1 MYWSDIGGGR
11 MKNKT
16 FYFVKY
22 IVGIFLVLHI
32 ICPLFAML
40 THISFDDIEEVLTS
54 AQFKPMLWNSIFS
67 SFVAAVISVALALLL
82 AWCVNRTGIR
92 HKGIWSVIFTLP
104 MLIPSISH
112 GMGLSLLFGDNGFF
126 TNMMGINIHLY
137 GLTGIVIGATLY
149 SCPMAFL
156 MLTDSFQYEDYTV
169 YEVADVLGL
178 SKQQQFCAITLSN
191 LKKPLISAFF
201 AVFTVVFTDYGVPLA
216 VGGKMTT
223 LPVYMY
229 REVIGL
235 LDYSKGGIIGAV
247 LLVPAIIAFIIDL
260 ANKENGSGS
269 TVTKTFAVKKNGK
282 RDAFANIVCGITL
295 LFISLPIIT
304 FVVLGFVKQYPVDYS
319 FTFDNIREALELGIW
334 GYLLNSLFLALTTAL
349 LGTLIAYYAAYVTA
363 RSKRNFSSVAIHL
376 ISLITLSFPGLVLG
390 LSYVL
395 FFQGSFIYGTIAIL
409 VTVNITH
416 FFASPYLMAYNSLL
430 KFNYNLEDV
439 AYSLGISKVRILL
452 DVYMPCTR
460 GTILEMFSYIFVN
473 CMVTISAISF
483 LTNYRNMPLALLIPQ
498 FDTQSMLEPI
508 AFISIIILLVNML
521 EKGAI
526 YFLKLYFVKKEE
538 GR

>member
-1 MYWSDIGGGR
+1 

-22 IVGIFLVLHI
+22 AVGFFLFLHI
-32 ICPLFAML
+32 ICPLLAML
-40 THISFDDIEEVLTS
+40 AHISVSDVKEVLNS
-54 AQFKPMLWNSIFS
+54 AQFRPMLWNSIVS
-67 SFVAAVISVALALLL
+67 SFIVSVISVTLALLL
-82 AWCVNRTGIR
+82 AWCVNRTEIR

-126 TNMMGINIHLY
+126 TNMAGINIHLY

-156 MLTDSFQYEDYTV
+156 MITDSLQYEDYTV

-178 SKQQQFCAITLSN
+178 SKRQQFWAITLSN

-201 AVFTVVFTDYGVPLA
+201 AVFTAVFTDYGVPLT

-235 LDYSKGGIIGAV
+235 LDYSKGGILGAI
-247 LLVPAIIAFIIDL
+247 LLVPAVIAFAVDL
-260 ANKENGSGS
+260 IYKENSSGS
-269 TVTKTFAVKKNGK
+269 TVTKAFEIKKSRK
-282 RDAFANIVCGITL
+282 RDIFANLVCGVTL
-295 LFISLPIIT
+295 LLISLPIIT
-304 FVVLGFVKQYPVDYS
+304 FIILGFVKQYPVDYS
-319 FTFDNIREALELGIW
+319 FTFGNVIEALKLGIG
-334 GYLLNSLFLALTTAL
+334 GYLLNSLFLALTAAL
-349 LGTLIAYYAAYVTA
+349 AGTLTAYFAAYVTA
-363 RSKRNFSSVAIHL
+363 RSGRDFSTAAIHMV
-376 ISLITLSFPGLVLG
+376 SLLTLSFPGLVLG

-395 FFQGSFIYGTIAIL
+395 FFKGSFVYGTLAIL
-409 VTVNITH
+409 VIVNITH
-416 FFASPYLMAYNSLL
+416 FFASPYLMAYHTLL
-430 KFNYNLEDV
+430 KFNHNLEDV
-439 AYSLGISKVRILL
+439 AYSLGISKMRILL

-483 LTNYRNMPLALLIPQ
+483 LANYRNMPLALLIPQ
-498 FDTQSMLEPI
+498 FDSQSMFEPI
-508 AFISIIILLVNML
+508 AFISIIILLINIV
-521 EKGAI
+521 EKGTV
-526 YFLKLYFVKKEE
+526 YFLKLYFAKR
-538 GR
+538 G

>member
-22 IVGIFLVLHI
+22 LVGIFLVLHI

-235 LDYSKGGIIGAV
+235 LDYSKGGIIGAI
-247 LLVPAIIAFIIDL
+247 LLVPAIIL
-260 ANKENGSGS
+260 
-269 TVTKTFAVKKNGK
+269 
-282 RDAFANIVCGITL
+282 
-295 LFISLPIIT
+295 
-304 FVVLGFVKQYPVDYS
+304 
-319 FTFDNIREALELGIW
+319 
-334 GYLLNSLFLALTTAL
+334 
-349 LGTLIAYYAAYVTA
+349 
-363 RSKRNFSSVAIHL
+363 
-376 ISLITLSFPGLVLG
+376 
-390 LSYVL
+390 
-395 FFQGSFIYGTIAIL
+395 
-409 VTVNITH
+409 
-416 FFASPYLMAYNSLL
+416 
-430 KFNYNLEDV
+430 
-439 AYSLGISKVRILL
+439 
-452 DVYMPCTR
+452 
-460 GTILEMFSYIFVN
+460 
-473 CMVTISAISF
+473 
-483 LTNYRNMPLALLIPQ
+483 
-498 FDTQSMLEPI
+498 
-508 AFISIIILLVNML
+508 
-521 EKGAI
+521 
-526 YFLKLYFVKKEE
+526 
-538 GR
+538 